1 MLFKLFLFL
10 IPALLLAQEIV
21 IDSSVKIEMSQAEYN
36 KVMHK
41 YLEPIRQKEL
51 EKQRELA
58 NKRLKEI
65 ELKKQRVAL
74 EAQIAS
80 LEQRSG
86 GYDDIPA
93 LLKKSKTHKIDRTK
107 WLFIV
112 AIENYDFTD
121 PVAYSANSAR
131 QFKQVMKKRLGV
143 PEKNVRTLINSSA
156 TSGKIRHYFKD
167 MLAHVKKG
175 DTIYFY
181 YSGHGVPVA
190 SEQNAPYLLAQDMS
204 PEYVADDARFK
215 LQNIY
220 KNLSKSKASK
230 VIAIVDSC
238 FSGGTDNQALLKG
251 VAASRLAPKKVTFDQ
266 KKMLVISAGSGTQYS
281 NKYDEKSNRLFS
293 YYVMRGLIKNN
304 TDTQRLYDYV
314 KSNVQEKSYEM
325 GASYEQVPVYDGN
338 IGLEF

>member
-58 NKRLKEI
+58 KKRLKEI

-80 LEQRSG
+80 LEQHSG

-238 FSGGTDNQALLKG
+238 FSGGTDNQAL
-251 VAASRLAPKKVTFDQ
+251 
-266 KKMLVISAGSGTQYS
+266 
-281 NKYDEKSNRLFS
+281 
-293 YYVMRGLIKNN
+293 
-304 TDTQRLYDYV
+304 
-314 KSNVQEKSYEM
+314 
-325 GASYEQVPVYDGN
+325 
-338 IGLEF
+338 